1 MLITLFRG
9 SPKNYTIYLH
19 LLNISSERLAYVLRF
34 VYSGKLPYKTRAIM
48 KTNVK
53 EQGKTAT
60 PKSSDTGTR
69 QSKSM
74 SGAAKTNK
82 SVGTLKSAARKDA
95 KQSSESKARLE
106 ARISRAT
113 HTRIKL
119 ASDIQGR
126 TVTDFVV
133 HAALEAATKTIEEN
147 FVVQL
152 SMEGQEAFAEALLNP
167 PEPNDALRRAFERH
181 SALTGKN
188 D

>member
-1 MLITLFRG
+1 
-9 SPKNYTIYLH
+9 
-19 LLNISSERLAYVLRF
+19 
-34 VYSGKLPYKTRAIM
+34 M
-48 KTNVK
+48 KTDGN
-53 EQGKTAT
+53 EQGKTA
-60 PKSSDTGTR
+60 R
-69 QSKSM
+69 
-74 SGAAKTNK
+74 
-82 SVGTLKSAARKDA
+82 SATRKDA

-106 ARISRAT
+106 ARISRTT

-147 FVVQL
+147 YVVQL

-181 SALTGKN
+181 SALTGRN

>member
-1 MLITLFRG
+1 MSGVQAGGSRNTRRAIRLAPCMLITLFRG
-9 SPKNYTIYLH
+9 SLKNYTIYWH

-48 KTNVK
+48 KTNVN
-53 EQGKTAT
+53 EQSKTA
-60 PKSSDTGTR
+60 R
-69 QSKSM
+69 
-74 SGAAKTNK
+74 
-82 SVGTLKSAARKDA
+82 SADRKDA

-106 ARISRAT
+106 ARISKAT

-181 SALTGKN
+181 SALTGRN

>member
-1 MLITLFRG
+1 
-9 SPKNYTIYLH
+9 
-19 LLNISSERLAYVLRF
+19 
-34 VYSGKLPYKTRAIM
+34 
-48 KTNVK
+48 
-53 EQGKTAT
+53 
-60 PKSSDTGTR
+60 
-69 QSKSM
+69 M

-106 ARISRAT
+106 ARISKAT

-181 SALTGKN
+181 AVLTGKN

>member
-1 MLITLFRG
+1 M
-9 SPKNYTIYLH
+9 
-19 LLNISSERLAYVLRF
+19 
-34 VYSGKLPYKTRAIM
+34 PYKTKAIM
-48 KTNVK
+48 KTDVN
-53 EQGKTAT
+53 E
-60 PKSSDTGTR
+60 
-69 QSKSM
+69 QSK
-74 SGAAKTNK
+74 T
-82 SVGTLKSAARKDA
+82 VKSAARKDA
-95 KQSSESKARLE
+95 KQNTDSKARLE

-133 HAALEAATKTIEEN
+133 HAALEAATKAIEEN

-152 SMEGQEAFAEALLNP
+152 SIEGQVAFAQALLNP

-181 SALTGKN
+181 SALTGRN